1 MRRRVINEGDTQPGV
16 TGPQRLLTIVTTLL
30 LLGGLHAGPASAQ
43 DEAPDNK
50 DCLRCHQMATL
61 AYRDPGSGEIVDL
74 SVDPKALSHSA
85 HGELACSD
93 CHNADYEQYPHPDRL
108 KRERLA
114 CVGCHEEQDDAQAR
128 VYRFETIDE
137 EFQHSIHVTS
147 DAPEAADF
155 SCHSCHDP
163 HAFRNSEVGEDIAQI
178 VRDDNAI
185 CLSCHEELK
194 DPYRDPHLWLP
205 KREKHREAVRCLDCH
220 TPLTQ
225 SDQPV
230 SHQILA
236 GEDSNRDCVKCHSK
250 APELLNRL
258 YQYRS
263 ETDLANKGW
272 ISKAVFNEAY
282 VVGMSRNPV
291 VDRSALAIIGITLLV
306 LGAHGYGRYRAYR
319 RSKEDQA

>member
-1 MRRRVINEGDTQPGV
+1 MRRRVINKGDTQLGV
-16 TGPQRLLTIVTTLL
+16 TWAWGSRTIGTALL
-30 LLGGLHAGPASAQ
+30 LLGSLHAGASAVQ
-43 DEAPDNK
+43 DASDNK
-50 DCLRCHQMATL
+50 SCLRCHQMATL
-61 AYRDPGSGEIVDL
+61 AYRDPTSGEIVDL
-74 SVDPKALSHSA
+74 SVDPNALSHST

-93 CHNADYEQYPHPDRL
+93 CHAADYEQYPHPDRL
-108 KRERLA
+108 KDEALA
-114 CVGCHEEQDDAQAR
+114 CVGCHEEQDDAQER
-128 VYRFETIDE
+128 RYRFETIDK
-137 EFQHSIHVTS
+137 EFKHSVHVTS

-155 SCHSCHDP
+155 GCHSCHDP

-185 CLSCHEELK
+185 CMSCHEELN

-220 TPLTQ
+220 TPV
-225 SDQPV
+225 SESGQPV

-236 GEDSNRDCVKCHSK
+236 GEDSNRDCVQCHSK
-250 APELLNRL
+250 APQLLNRL

-272 ISKAVFNEAY
+272 LSKAVFNEAY
-282 VVGMSRNPV
+282 VVGMSRSPLI
-291 VDRSALAIIGITLLV
+291 DRAALAIIAITLLG

-319 RSKEDQA
+319 RSKEDQT